1 MNKRIVLIIVLS
13 LLFVFWLLCVGFPR
27 HMGNSYSSVKAFEL
41 STGRHFYDFYAPE
54 YY

>member
-27 HMGNSYSSVKAFEL
+27 HMGNSYSSVKRSNSVQEGIFMIFML
-41 STGRHFYDFYAPE
+41 QNII
-54 YY
+54 